1 VLRFGLGSGIGLGIG
16 VGLGL
21 AAGGALRVE
30 QPMDRG
36 VAHLHHLIRGRG
48 RIRVMGRVR
57 FKARVQG

>member
-1 VLRFGLGSGIGLGIG
+1 
-16 VGLGL
+16 
-21 AAGGALRVE
+21 
-30 QPMDRG
+30 MDRG